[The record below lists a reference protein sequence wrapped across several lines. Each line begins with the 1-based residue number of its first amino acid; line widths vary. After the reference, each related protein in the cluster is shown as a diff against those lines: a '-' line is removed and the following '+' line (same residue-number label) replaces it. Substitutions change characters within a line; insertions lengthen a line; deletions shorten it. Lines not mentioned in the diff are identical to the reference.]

1 LPDIEHA
8 LIEDFLDFMES
19 FSHSPDPSI
28 KNFVE
33 EFDQIFRAFK
43 NVKATH
49 KNSTHSF
56 TVPDPLVHKYPID
69 LFCDLTGLSITTV
82 ESPETYF
89 QSVDELVKVN
99 IPFPIIL
106 QDVLRVSEK
115 SVQKGLDELHRMLKA
130 NRVNEAKN
138 LLDLLIVIAPDY
150 PHLWI
155 FRGILLFHE
164 NKRPQ
169 SIESLMISVF
179 QAPFSLYGLVPL
191 LVVLCDADPKIEG
204 ELLKWF
210 IEHKDKFTIDYD
222 TPPSFKKAIL
232 ESTFPKKEDLLSCL
246 PKGLGSR
253 YNFLVQKQ
261 EYHRLKNAAFPK
273 SLLDPFK
280 NLFDDTLEKISPSSL
295 EPTMRFFLKIIQ
307 KPPEEIDKTV
317 SSQNL
322 YLHSLALVSRG
333 FFLGLK
339 IPHKCFHSQKDPQDL
354 IEELLSASLLLSF
367 LFTLLVLLEK
377 KDPLLL
383 KMDDPF
389 KKLLYFMSNSL
400 PLSNQLRDLKLIDA
414 LILDI
419 IERI

>member
-1 LPDIEHA
+1 
-8 LIEDFLDFMES
+8 MES

-33 EFDQIFRAFK
+33 EFDQIFKAFK
-43 NVKATH
+43 NLKATL
-49 KNSTHSF
+49 KNSAHSF
-56 TVPDPLVHKYPID
+56 TAPDPLVHKYPID
-69 LFCDLTGLSITTV
+69 LFCDLMGLSIATV

-106 QDVLRVSEK
+106 QDVLRASEK
-115 SVQKGLDELHRMLKA
+115 SVQKGLDEVHRMLKA

-138 LLDLLIVIAPDY
+138 LLDLLILIAPEY

-155 FRGILLFHE
+155 FRGILLIHE
-164 NKRPQ
+164 NKRSQ
-169 SIESLMISVF
+169 SIESLMIGIF

-191 LVVLCDADPKIEG
+191 LVVLQDTDPKIER

-210 IEHKDKFTIDYD
+210 IEHKGEFTIDYD
-222 TPPSFKKAIL
+222 TPPSFKKTIM
-232 ESTFPKKEDLLSCL
+232 ESTFPKKDDLLSCL
-246 PKGLGSR
+246 PKGLGNR

-261 EYHRLKNAAFPK
+261 EYHRLEIAAFPK

-280 NLFDDTLEKISPSSL
+280 NVFDDALEKITPSSL
-295 EPTMRFFLKIIQ
+295 EPTMNFFLKIIQ

-317 SSQNL
+317 SNQNL
-322 YLHSLALVSRG
+322 YLHSLAHLSRG
-333 FFLGLK
+333 FFLGVK
-339 IPHKCFHSQKDPQDL
+339 IPHKCFGGQNNPQDL
-354 IEELLSASLLLSF
+354 VQQLLSASLLLSF

-400 PLSNQLRDLKLIDA
+400 PLSNQLRDLKLIYA